1 MDFSKKYP
9 TLVPQ
14 NAEMA
19 QLINDT
25 YKSIAAMS
33 QGLYK
38 DKGSKFISFAF
49 PVTREEEIKD
59 ILEKNKKEYHDARHH
74 CYAYRLGIN
83 GEDWRFND
91 DGEPSST
98 AGKPIFGQ
106 LLSNELSDILVVVV
120 RYFGG
125 IKLGVPG
132 LIKAYKAAAADAIAA
147 AEIVEKT
154 ATELISV
161 SFGYEVTDK
170 VMRLLREMGLTPE
183 EFVSEMECT
192 IRVRVR
198 LRDAEAFKQKVAQ
211 IKQF

>member
-1 MDFSKKYP
+1 M
-9 TLVPQ
+9 PQ